1 MATNKEARKGDFE
14 MKKKISLLSMALILS
29 LFVGAL
35 LHNPHM
41 AYADASGVYQV
52 NGKYTI
58 SATRLV
64 TKCKLETADSTL
76 KKKKRVYKIT
86 KKTKFQKLKN
96 DFSKV
101 TLKGKKRAAMIKKL
115 QKKRVA
121 IQFTQKKGKVTAIWI
136 VK

>member
-1 MATNKEARKGDFE
+1 
-14 MKKKISLLSMALILS
+14 MKKKTSLLSMALMLS

-35 LHNPHM
+35 TYNPKM
-41 AYADASGVYQV
+41 AYADAPGVYQV

-76 KKKKRVYKIT
+76 KKKTRTYKIT
-86 KKTKFQKLKN
+86 KKTKFQKVKK

-101 TLKGKKRAAMIKKL
+101 TLKGKKRTAMIKKL

-136 VK
+136 V